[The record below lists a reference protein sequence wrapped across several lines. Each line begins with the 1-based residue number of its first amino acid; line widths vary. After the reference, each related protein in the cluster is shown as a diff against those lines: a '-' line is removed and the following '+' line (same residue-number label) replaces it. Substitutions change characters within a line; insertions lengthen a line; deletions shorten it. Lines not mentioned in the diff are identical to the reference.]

1 MRENENDEDDN
12 TIQVGL
18 NVSAGM
24 MNGFFLSIV
33 VIIISLLQFGDT
45 FNEASGKTII
55 FSITSLSI
63 TQSLTLP
70 LNLSHRSSND
80 KRFSKM
86 SERIRSCR
94 HFS

>member
-80 KRFSKM
+80 KRFSQM